1 VIHLSHD
8 GSNQAFSSLCPWPA
22 QFPSARNTFRAPLKF
37 ANIDTNEM
45 VSSSRHS
52 NLADKQHGGAGLSN
66 KWPENSPKKRA
77 NVSFLGTLVSSVTTV
92 YSFLNQQFWIDMTQD
107 NSAAAITKIGERVLN
122 IEADAIS
129 QMAKGMPADFAAVA
143 QLILGLEG
151 RVIVAGIGKSGHIGR
166 KISATLASTGT
177 PSDFLHASEASHGD
191 LDMVTQ
197 GDGCILISNSGETS
211 ELGDLIRYTR
221 RFSIPLIGISSNPNS
236 TLMQAA
242 DYLLT
247 LPKLPEACAI
257 GMTPT
262 TSTKLTLALG
272 DALAVAVMELRGF
285 NSEDF
290 LKFHPGGKL
299 GAQLARVSDLMHY
312 GDALPLVGA
321 DMPMSDVLIT
331 MTSNGFGIAAT
342 TREDGRLNGVI
353 TDGDLR
359 RNMGNLMAMKAGE
372 IANPS
377 PVTVT
382 PDLFAPKRLRC
393 SMIVKSVP

>member
-1 VIHLSHD
+1 L
-8 GSNQAFSSLCPWPA
+8 
-22 QFPSARNTFRAPLKF
+22 
-37 ANIDTNEM
+37 
-45 VSSSRHS
+45 
-52 NLADKQHGGAGLSN
+52 
-66 KWPENSPKKRA
+66 
-77 NVSFLGTLVSSVTTV
+77 
-92 YSFLNQQFWIDMTQD
+92 YSFLKQQFWIDMTHD
-107 NSAAAITKIGERVLN
+107 NSPAAITKIGERVLN

-129 QMAKGMPADFAAVA
+129 QMANCMPVDFAAAA

-191 LDMVTQ
+191 LGMVTQ
-197 GDGCILISNSGETS
+197 GDVCILISNSGETS

-221 RFSIPLIGISSNPNS
+221 RFSIPLIGISSNPDS

-257 GMTPT
+257 GMAPT
-262 TSTKLTLALG
+262 TSTTLTLALG

-299 GAQLARVSDLMHY
+299 GAQLARVSDLMHD

-331 MTSNGFGIAAT
+331 MTSKGFGIAAT
-342 TREDGRLNGVI
+342 TREDGLLNGVI

-372 IANPS
+372 IANPF

-382 PDLFAPKRLRC
+382 PDLFAAQALALLNDRKIGALMVVDDQGKPVGVLQIHDLLRAG
-393 SMIVKSVP
+393 VA